1 VEERAHLDGM
11 GSVVVAG
18 KETHGLTQVVE
29 VGEQN
34 CTLSLRGGKEESI
47 LETAAMRNL
56 GKLDMLDIV
65 EEGLVDEEIAASV
78 DGELAYMGFVAS
90 EF

>member
-1 VEERAHLDGM
+1 MAAERDHLDDM
-11 GSVVVAG
+11 GYAVG
-18 KETHGLTQVVE
+18 KETHGLTQAVE

-56 GKLDMLDIV
+56 GKLDMRMV
-65 EEGLVDEEIAASV
+65 EEDLVDEEIVASV
-78 DGELAYMGFVAS
+78 DGEVAYMDFVAS
-90 EF
+90 VFW

>member
-1 VEERAHLDGM
+1 MEERDHLDDM
-11 GSVVVAG
+11 GCVAG

-47 LETAAMRNL
+47 LETAAMHNL
-56 GKLDMLDIV
+56 GKLDMRMV
-65 EEGLVDEEIAASV
+65 EGGLVAEETVASV
-78 DGELAYMGFVAS
+78 DGEIAYMDFVAS
-90 EF
+90 VFW

>member
-1 VEERAHLDGM
+1 VEERDHLDDM
-11 GSVVVAG
+11 GCVAG

-34 CTLSLRGGKEESI
+34 CTLSLRDGKEESI

-56 GKLDMLDIV
+56 GKLDMRMV
-65 EEGLVDEEIAASV
+65 EEDLVVEEIVASA
-78 DGELAYMGFVAS
+78 DGEIAYMDFVAS
-90 EF
+90 VFW

>member
-1 VEERAHLDGM
+1 M
-11 GSVVVAG
+11 GCVAG
-18 KETHGLTQVVE
+18 KEKNGLTRVVE
-29 VGEQN
+29 AGEQS

-56 GKLDMLDIV
+56 GKLDMFDMV
-65 EEGLVDEEIAASV
+65 EEDLVDEEIVASV